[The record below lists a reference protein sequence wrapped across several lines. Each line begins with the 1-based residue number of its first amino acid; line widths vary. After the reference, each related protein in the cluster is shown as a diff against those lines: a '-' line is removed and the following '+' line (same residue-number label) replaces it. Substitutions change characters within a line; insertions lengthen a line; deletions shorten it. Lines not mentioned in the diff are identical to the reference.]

1 MVGLEKEI
9 DHPNTVKEI
18 SSLQDMMGAFRC
30 IHAGQI
36 TRNVGLEN
44 FVFCKGNFLI
54 SKNGVLLTGSVF
66 PRYIVIRQYHKRKK
80 WSSK

>member
-36 TRNVGLEN
+36 TRNVGLE
-44 FVFCKGNFLI
+44 KIFLV
-54 SKNGVLLTGSVF
+54 KNTFLF
-66 PRYIVIRQYHKRKK
+66 QKMEF
-80 WSSK
+80 

>member
-1 MVGLEKEI
+1 MVNCLKQHLLKGNLQFPNNLLTEHFIGFNIQVVGLEKEI

-36 TRNVGLEN
+36 TRNVGLE
-44 FVFCKGNFLI
+44 KIIL
-54 SKNGVLLTGSVF
+54 
-66 PRYIVIRQYHKRKK
+66 
-80 WSSK
+80 

>member
-18 SSLQDMMGAFRC
+18 SSLKDMMGAFRC

-36 TRNVGLEN
+36 TRNVGLE
-44 FVFCKGNFLI
+44 KIFLV
-54 SKNGVLLTGSVF
+54 KNTFLFQKMEL
-66 PRYIVIRQYHKRKK
+66 
-80 WSSK
+80 